1 MTTFTIGQTVTR
13 KGTER
18 HGLVTKTWEHQGRSK
33 VAVQMDYRNPAI
45 TFDAH
50 ELAAYIIAS
59 PDTVIV
65 RSPLDGSLWA
75 FEVLDV
81 EADYSGVYIKD
92 NGALIICPM
101 SYIVRVIPAVIAWQ
115 RGA

>member
-1 MTTFTIGQTVTR
+1 MNNFTIGQTVTR
-13 KGTER
+13 KGTEL
-18 HGLVTKTWEHQGRSK
+18 HGIVVRIWEHQGRVK
-33 VAVQMDYRNPAI
+33 VAVQMDYRNPPI

-50 ELAAYIIAS
+50 ELTAYIIAS

-65 RSPLDGSLWA
+65 RNPLDGSLWA
-75 FEVLDV
+75 FEVMDV

-92 NGALIICPM
+92 NGMLIICPM
-101 SYIVRVIPAVIAWQ
+101 SYIVRVIPAATMRQ

>member
-1 MTTFTIGQTVTR
+1 MHTFTAGQTVTR
-13 KGTER
+13 KGTEQ
-18 HGLVTKTWEHQGRSK
+18 HGLIVSMHTHNGAQKIN
-33 VAVQMDYRNPAI
+33 VQMNYRTPPL

-50 ELAAYIIAS
+50 EIAPYIVQS

-65 RSPLDGSLWA
+65 RSPIDGSLWA

-92 NGALIICPM
+92 NGAIIICPM
-101 SYIVRVIPAVIAWQ
+101 AYIVRVIPASV
-115 RGA
+115 RKGA